1 MTTEFF
7 QRIRKEFTLTL
18 TGAHEAVLA
27 VSERVNRKV
36 QILKL
41 HWQASSI
48 IDHIEAIQQETGAF
62 LAEHLLRDRAPSAQA
77 PHRPPL
83 EPDHPE
89 IAAKLPGAASRIRLL
104 KHDLQRIDVL
114 TRELETEALS
124 EDLRKIQHDL
134 CTRSATVERIVVP
147 AGSSGC
153 GRTVAQLDLRP
164 SVRVAAVL
172 RGPALLTE
180 PDSLLLRAGDII
192 LLVGPRDELKNALP
206 ALLAKQRARA

>member
-1 MTTEFF
+1 MTTEFL

-18 TGAHEAVLA
+18 TGAHEAILA

-48 IDHIEAIQQETGAF
+48 IDHIETIQQETGAF
-62 LAEHLLRDRAPSAQA
+62 LADHLLRDRAPSAQTT
-77 PHRPPL
+77 HRTPL

-89 IAAKLPGAASRIRLL
+89 IAAKLPSAASRIRLL
-104 KHDLQRIDVL
+104 KNDLQRIDAL

-124 EDLRKIQHDL
+124 EDLRKVQHDL
-134 CTRSATVERIVVP
+134 CTRSAAIERIVVP
-147 AGSSGC
+147 VGSSAC
-153 GRTVAQLDLRP
+153 GRTVAQLGLP
-164 SVRVAAVL
+164 PGIRVAAVL
-172 RGPALLTE
+172 RGPALLTDL
-180 PDSLLLRAGDII
+180 DSLPLRAGDII
-192 LLVGPRDELKNALP
+192 LLVGLRDGLKHALP